1 MRKSYGPIRF
11 GINWLTINRRLPK
24 FFPDWA
30 KLTPNYEFS
39 PRVLTP
45 DGRVRAVVEGAM
57 LPFVD
62 HIEMGGYKASHIV
75 SYKIDEN
82 REAEVFIHSAY
93 PCFRMKPN
101 VTEASYSHN
110 FTYGTDL
117 FVDGKKLVEKTRFID
132 ILGKLSFIN
141 EGEGLDIKREF
152 FPAVYTTAIIEKI
165 IVENP
170 TEMAVDVE
178 IKTLGGEYVSVPS
191 VAEDGREYLSRV
203 DFADEDGKMM
213 SGLSPFVSQ
222 KVEPSSNVVFYAVYY
237 TRPKGEDILV
247 DVRYEEKKR
256 NSFVSERL
264 NGLRIET
271 PNPVFDAAFS
281 HAVIRGSESIFET
294 KGGLMHC
301 PGGGSY
307 YAAIWTNDNVEYAA
321 PFFGYA
327 GYDTANNAMLN
338 GIRMFGEEIDRSG
351 IPYKR
356 KKSIPSSIFAEGDGK
371 WGIAGD
377 RGDCAMYGSGAARFA
392 LSIGDKRMAEEIF
405 RYVEFCVEY
414 TKSRTDHKGRV
425 KSDADELEGRFP
437 HGKYNLSTNCLAYDM
452 YLHAGYLAGEL
463 GRADLKYEY
472 LNHAAALRDSI
483 VRNFSGTIEGYH
495 TFKYFDGNKV
505 LRSWICLPMCFGI
518 YENSKDTADA
528 LFGEKL
534 YEDATL
540 KTASNRNVVW
550 DRSLLFAIRGAF
562 KAGIRERSLNALTE
576 YTLSRF
582 LGNHAPYPYE
592 AYPEGNR
599 RHLSAESL
607 LYCRIFTEGI
617 LGLQVLGFGKIAITP
632 SLPKGWTFF
641 RVRHLVI
648 AEMPID
654 IVIEND
660 EITVFDQMGK
670 VISKKPF
677 INGQKASFDLNL

>member
-1 MRKSYGPIRF
+1 MRKSYGAIRF

-24 FFPDWA
+24 FFPEWA
-30 KLTPNYEFS
+30 KLPPNYELS
-39 PRVLTP
+39 PRVLLP
-45 DGRVRAVVEGAM
+45 DGRVRAVMEGAT

-62 HIEMGGYKASHIV
+62 HIEMSGYKASHIV
-75 SYKIDEN
+75 SYKVDAE
-82 REAEVFIHSAY
+82 RRAEVFIHSAY
-93 PCFRMKPN
+93 PDFRMVPN

-110 FTYGTDL
+110 FTYGTRL
-117 FVDGKKLVEKTRFID
+117 FVNGKRLAEKTRFID

-141 EGEGLDIKREF
+141 EGEGLDVKREF

-165 IVENP
+165 VVENP
-170 TEMAVDVE
+170 TDNPVDVE
-178 IKTLGGEYVSVPS
+178 IKTLSGEYVSVS
-191 VAEDGREYLSRV
+191 KISEEGQEYLSRV

-213 SGLSPFVSQ
+213 SGLSPFVSK
-222 KVEPSSNVVFYAVYY
+222 KVGVGESVVFYAVYY
-237 TRPKGEDILV
+237 TRPKDEDILV

-256 NSFVSERL
+256 NAFIAERFS
-264 NGLRIET
+264 GLRIET

-281 HAVIRGSESIFET
+281 HAVIRGSESIFDT
-294 KGGLMHC
+294 KGGLMHS

-307 YAAIWTNDNVEYAA
+307 YGAIWTNDNVEYAA

-327 GYDTANNAMLN
+327 GYDTANKAVLN

-351 IPYKR
+351 VPYKR
-356 KKSIPSSIFAEGDGK
+356 KKSIPSSIYACGDGK
-371 WGIAGD
+371 WALAGD
-377 RGDCAMYGSGAARFA
+377 RGDCQMFASGAARFA
-392 LSIGDKRMAEEIF
+392 LSIGDKQLAEEIF

-414 TKSRTDHKGRV
+414 TKSRTDHRGRV
-425 KSDADELEGRFP
+425 RSDSDELEGRFP
-437 HGKYNLSTNCLAYDM
+437 HGKYNLSTNCIAYDM

-472 LNHAAALRDSI
+472 LNHAAALRNSI
-483 VRNFSGTIEGYH
+483 VKNFSSTVEGYH
-495 TFKYFDGNKV
+495 TFKYFNGNKI

-534 YEDATL
+534 YEDAAL
-540 KTASNRNVVW
+540 KTASNRNAVW

-562 KAGIRERSLNALTE
+562 KAGIRERSVNALTE

-607 LYCRIFTEGI
+607 LYARIFIEGI
-617 LGLQVLGFGKIAITP
+617 LGLQVVGFGKITVAP
-632 SLPKGWTFF
+632 SLPKEWDFF
-641 RVRHLVI
+641 RVRRLVI
-648 AEMPID
+648 ADMPVD
-654 IVIEND
+654 VVVEND
-660 EITVFDQMGK
+660 EITVYDQMGK
-670 VISKKPF
+670 VISRQPF
-677 INGQKASFDLNL
+677 INGQKVTLDLNI